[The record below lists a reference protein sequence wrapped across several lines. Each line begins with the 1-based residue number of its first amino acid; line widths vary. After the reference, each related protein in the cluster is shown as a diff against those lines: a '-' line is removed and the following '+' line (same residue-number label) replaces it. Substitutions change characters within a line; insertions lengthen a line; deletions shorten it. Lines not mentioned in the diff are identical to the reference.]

1 MNNQNDL
8 EALVEERTAQLK
20 IANQELQR
28 KIAEYERAEIKLHQL
43 AEQHKRLLEVS
54 QSMLLVRNPDE
65 AINRIVE
72 ALRELV
78 FYNICGFLWLH
89 QEERVLQTLNL
100 VGKEQLSD
108 TLDEWKIPLDGSISG
123 AVAQS
128 GKAEL
133 VNNSHLDPRSV
144 YPPNEKIITSEH
156 LICVPASV
164 NDEIIGVLVAGR
176 INGEPFTNEEFELV
190 QLFTNHAAIAIQNA
204 RLYELTQQEI
214 TERKQAEKR
223 RKSIED
229 QLRHSQKMESIGQLA
244 GGIAHDF
251 NNLLTG
257 IMGYTGFALDT
268 LSPEHP
274 VYGDIENIQRSAQR
288 AATLTRQLLTF
299 ARKQIINPEIINLND
314 MILNMD
320 RMLRRLI
327 REDIEL
333 LTLPDPNLARVKV
346 DPHQMEQVL
355 VNLVVNAG
363 DAMPDG
369 GKLIIE
375 TANVILDYEY
385 IGKHA
390 EVIPGQ
396 YIMLAVTD
404 TGTGISDEVMP
415 HIFEPFYTT
424 KDISH
429 GTGLGLA
436 TCFGILKQN
445 NGHIW
450 VYSEPNQGTTFKVYL
465 PVAQDPNGVT
475 NTQNSFNKFPKGTE
489 TVLVVEDESVVRSL
503 AVRTLRKQGYTVL
516 EAADG
521 QAGLELATSTGIE
534 QIHLLMT
541 DVIMPI
547 MGGKDLAE
555 HLKAAKP
562 DLKIL
567 FISGY
572 PGNAIIR
579 QGILE
584 LGDAYLQKPFPP
596 DVLARKIRE
605 VLDET
610 ASNAWQITTRS

>member
-1 MNNQNDL
+1 MDNQNDL
-8 EALVEERTAQLK
+8 EAQVEARVAELK
-20 IANQELQR
+20 MANQQLQQ
-28 KIAEYERAEIKLHQL
+28 KLAEHEAVQARLRRL

-54 QSMLLVRNPDE
+54 QSILAVMTPDE
-65 AINRIVE
+65 VISQVE
-72 ALRELV
+72 DALHELIS
-78 FYNICGFLWLH
+78 YDTGAFLWLDK
-89 QEERVLQTLNL
+89 EAGILQTSHI
-100 VGKEQLSD
+100 VGKELLSD
-108 TLDEWKIPLDGSISG
+108 TPGKWTFPLDSGISG

-144 YPPNEKIITSEH
+144 YPANAKDIESEH
-156 LICVPASV
+156 LICVPARV
-164 NDEIIGVLVAGR
+164 EDETFGVLVTGR
-176 INGEPFTNEEFELV
+176 INGEPFTTEEFELV
-190 QLFTNHAAIAIQNA
+190 QLFTAQVTIAAKNA
-204 RLYELTQQEI
+204 RLYEQAQQEI
-214 TERKQAEKR
+214 AERKQAEKR
-223 RKSIED
+223 NQEVED
-229 QLRHSQKMESIGQLA
+229 QLRHSQKMEAVGQLA

-257 IMGYTGFALDT
+257 IMGYSGFALDT

-299 ARKQIINPEIINLND
+299 ARKQIINPIIVNLND
-314 MILNMD
+314 MIVNMD
-320 RMLRRLI
+320 GMLRRLI

-333 LTLPDPNLARVKV
+333 LTLPDPNLAQVKV

-355 VNLVVNAG
+355 VNLVVNAR

-375 TANVILDYEY
+375 TANVILDQEY
-385 IGKHA
+385 IGRHA

-404 TGTGISDEVMP
+404 TGVGISKEVMP

-424 KDISH
+424 KEVGQ

-436 TCFGILKQN
+436 TCFGIVKQN
-445 NGHIW
+445 RGHIW

-465 PVAQDPNGVT
+465 PAAKVAANAHSGQY
-475 NTQNSFNKFPKGTE
+475 FPGQYPQGTE
-489 TVLVVEDESVVRSL
+489 TVLVVEDEAVVRTL
-503 AVRTLRKQGYTVL
+503 AVRTLRNLGYTIL
-516 EAADG
+516 EATDG
-521 QAGLELATSTGIE
+521 AAGLDLARTYGID

-555 HLKAAKP
+555 HLKVANP

-567 FISGY
+567 FVSGY
-572 PGNAIIR
+572 PGSAIVR
-579 QGILE
+579 KGILE

-596 DVLARKIRE
+596 EVLARKVRE

-610 ASNAWQITTRS
+610 GSAWQLSIP